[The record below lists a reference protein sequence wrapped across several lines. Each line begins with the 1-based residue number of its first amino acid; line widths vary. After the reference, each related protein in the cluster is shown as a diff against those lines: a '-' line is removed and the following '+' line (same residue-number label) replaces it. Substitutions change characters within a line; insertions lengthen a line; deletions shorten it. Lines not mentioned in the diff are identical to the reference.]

1 MRDRVLGLVTLVFG
15 LAMAWQGRDLVAP
28 IAYEPVGPRAFPW
41 LLASLL
47 VVLGLVMMVRGS
59 RMAQPASPSAAEHAA
74 RRILPMPVV
83 IALLTVLAYGLVF
96 QWLGFPIA
104 TVLLG
109 FVISLLFGASVW
121 QALLTGIG
129 LGIGLFL
136 LFDKLLGVVLPLGLL
151 RGFL

>member
-1 MRDRVLGLVTLVFG
+1 MRDRMLGLVTLLFG
-15 LAMAWQGRDLVAP
+15 LAMAWLGRDLVAP

-47 VVLGLVMMVRGS
+47 VVVGLVMMVRGS
-59 RMAQPASPSAAEHAA
+59 RMEQAASLSAAERAA

-83 IALLTVLAYGLVF
+83 IALATVLAYGLAF
-96 QWLGFPIA
+96 QWLGFPLA
-104 TVLLG
+104 TVLLV
-109 FVISLLFGASVW
+109 FVIALLFGANVR

-151 RGFL
+151 RGYL